1 MSGLPITVCWSEIP
15 RLPALVTDANS
26 IVIMDTIK
34 HVVLLRGVDIA
45 VKDEMI
51 VFDVY
56 QGATKI
62 SVVTKTRVAS
72 PAGTFVKVT
81 VAVE

>member
-1 MSGLPITVCWSEIP
+1 MIGLPITVCWSEIP

-34 HVVLLRGVDIA
+34 HVVLLRGIDIA
-45 VKDEMI
+45 VRNGII

-56 QGATKI
+56 QGATMI
-62 SVVTKTRVAS
+62 SVATKARVAS
-72 PAGTFVKVT
+72 PIGTFVKVT
-81 VAVE
+81 VAVV